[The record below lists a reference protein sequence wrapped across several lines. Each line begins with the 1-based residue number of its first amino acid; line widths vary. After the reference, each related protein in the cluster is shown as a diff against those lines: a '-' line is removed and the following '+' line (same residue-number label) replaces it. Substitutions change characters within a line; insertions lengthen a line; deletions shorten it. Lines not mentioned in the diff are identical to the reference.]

1 MLKKIGVLY
10 HPKVEATREK
20 AVDIEAF
27 LNTQGVSA
35 WTCSSWDN
43 EKVDSL
49 LEGTDLIITV
59 GGDGTILRA
68 ARIAATHKIPITGI
82 NLGKL
87 GFLTEL
93 DVDEATE
100 KLPALLN
107 EGGWIDERV
116 MLQAEVVSGG
126 RMQIYHAL
134 NDIVVARGKV
144 VRLIRIQAYID
155 AQAVTTYKTDG
166 LIVSTATGSTGYAM
180 AAGGPVI
187 YPQSKDILMV
197 PIAPHLSMNSP
208 LVLPGDSEIEL
219 ELDTFHSATL
229 SIDGHVNVTLS
240 GENVVRIRRSDQTT
254 RFLRICPK
262 SYFYTDLEEK
272 LYGKRYKSRKS

>member
-1 MLKKIGVLY
+1 MLKKVGVLY

-20 AVDIEAF
+20 AGDIQAF
-27 LNTQGVSA
+27 LNTRGVTA

-43 EKVDSL
+43 EKVESL

-68 ARIAATHKIPITGI
+68 ARIAAAHKIPTTGI

-93 DVDEATE
+93 DVDDITE
-100 KLPALLN
+100 KLPAIIY
-107 EGGWIDERV
+107 EEGWIDERA
-116 MLQAEVVSGG
+116 MLQAEVVSESNKH
-126 RMQIYHAL
+126 IYHAL

-144 VRLIRIQAYID
+144 VRLIRVQAYID

-166 LIVSTATGSTGYAM
+166 LIVSTATGSTSYAM
-180 AAGGPVI
+180 AAGGPII
-187 YPQSKDILMV
+187 YPGSKDILMV
-197 PIAPHLSMNSP
+197 PVAPHLSMISP

-219 ELDTFHSATL
+219 KLDTYHGATL
-229 SIDGHVNVTLS
+229 SVDGHVNITLL
-240 GENVVRIRRSDQTT
+240 GEDTIRIRRSDQVT

-262 SYFYTDLEEK
+262 SYFYSNLEEK
-272 LYGKRYKSRKS
+272 LYGKRIKSRKS